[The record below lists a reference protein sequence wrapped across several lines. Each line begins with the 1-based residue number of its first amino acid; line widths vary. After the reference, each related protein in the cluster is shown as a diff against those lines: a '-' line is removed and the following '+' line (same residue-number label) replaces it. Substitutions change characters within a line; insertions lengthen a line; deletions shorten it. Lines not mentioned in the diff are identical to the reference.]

1 MVLQSLPKL
10 RSCSDHCSVVLV
22 TARPLLYVHEKMETL
37 ASCVE
42 MSELEENEARSWLVY
57 HAAPS
62 NHVSEDVLRQYLQR
76 CYFRNDVGY
85 DHCLDGL
92 EVLVLQREDDD
103 AGQGRV
109 DSQAQAQE
117 SLEHPILSVGRK
129 SFHKHPIY
137 SILKKS
143 FDALSEED
151 QMLFMDAA
159 LFYPRRS
166 SHDPSW
172 NFNTLDWMHIVHGGS
187 VEDIEKRVCNN
198 TVASF
203 FSWH

>member
-1 MVLQSLPKL
+1 
-10 RSCSDHCSVVLV
+10 
-22 TARPLLYVHEKMETL
+22 METL
-37 ASCVE
+37 ANCAE
-42 MSELEENEARSWLVY
+42 MSKLEENEARSWLVY

-76 CYFRNDVGY
+76 CYFRKDFGY
-85 DHCLDGL
+85 DYCLELLGLQREDDDADHFRKDHGYDFCLDGL

-103 AGQGRV
+103 ADQGRV
-109 DSQAQAQE
+109 DSQNQAQE
-117 SLEHPILSVGRK
+117 SLEHPIFSVGRK

-137 SILKKS
+137 SILKKA

-187 VEDIEKRVCNN
+187 VEDIEKRVCNLL
-198 TVASF
+198 
-203 FSWH
+203 